1 MRHGTSASTLGLVMN
16 AITTRKPLLI
26 VSADP
31 LNPRRPDAHFVAEAD
46 AAARAGFE
54 IALFSYEQLHAG
66 DASRA
71 IRQIAPS
78 SGPIALLRS
87 WMLRVEHYAELFDA
101 LLRKGVRLINAPAA
115 YRICHEL
122 PSAYVWIAGHTP
134 ATVWV
139 AREQIADTESIV
151 AALRPFGDRPVI
163 LKDFVKSLAH
173 AWAEACFIPAA
184 SDRAAIE
191 RVVARFLALRGDDLQ
206 GGLVFR
212 AYEPF
217 AQAAAPVSSRPV
229 VREYRRYVLDGQ
241 VIETVPYWDGADGH
255 EPLPPAELFA
265 DVLAQIPSRFFTI
278 DMAQR
283 DDSVWRII
291 ELGDGQVAGLLP
303 LIDVHR
309 FYRSVHQA
317 LQEHADG

>member
-1 MRHGTSASTLGLVMN
+1 MLSERMN

-31 LNPRRPDAHFVAEAD
+31 LNPHRPDAHFAAEVD

-54 IALFSYEQLHAG
+54 IALFSYEHLHAG
-66 DASRA
+66 DASSA
-71 IRQIAPS
+71 IRQVAPTP
-78 SGPIALLRS
+78 GRNALLRS
-87 WMLRVEHYAELFDA
+87 WMLSVEHYAELFDA
-101 LLRKGVRLINAPAA
+101 LLRKEVRLINAPAA
-115 YRICHEL
+115 YRTCHEL
-122 PSAYVWIAGHTP
+122 PSAYPWTAAHTP
-134 ATVWV
+134 ATVWI
-139 AREQIADTESIV
+139 AREQIADTDTIM

-184 SDRAAIE
+184 SNREAIE
-191 RVVARFLALRGDDLQ
+191 SVVARFLALRGDDLQ

-217 AQAAAPVSSRPV
+217 VQAAAPASSRPV

-241 VIETVPYWDGADGH
+241 VIATVPYWEGADGH
-255 EPLPPAELFA
+255 TPLPPAELFA
-265 DVLAQIPSRFFTI
+265 DILAQIPSRFFTI
-278 DMAQR
+278 DVAKR
-283 DDSVWRII
+283 EDGAWRII

-317 LQEHADG
+317 LQQRAGS